1 MRIKVVVAIVTCAL
15 AVAGLTTAYILLPM
29 GEELA
34 QPTPEADYT
43 ATYNATSEELRLTVT
58 QSEYAPQGVGKPAV
72 IRVLWMDVGSES
84 ADTRRV
90 PTTLRAGNATTTKG
104 LWYARNGSGVVASP
118 PESGQPVVI
127 TGDPTDHD
135 NDSHAGPEPG
145 DRFWVTIATTTGAGT
160 RMGDV
165 SINESGACI
174 NPEGAW
180 QSEC

>member
-104 LWYARNGSGVVASP
+104 LWYARNGSGLVASP

-135 NDSHAGPEPG
+135 DDAHAGPEPG
-145 DRFWVTIATTTGAGT
+145 DRFWVTIATTTGSHT